1 MSDLINGIISYL
13 RFPIHPAGWIFITLF
28 AIGALV
34 LALLSSML
42 GLIGLALTVWCIFFF
57 RDPKRVTPLLPGV
70 IVSPGDGVIS
80 KVSKTIPPFELGLG
94 NEERWRIS
102 VFLSVF
108 NVHVNRIPIAG
119 NVTKMHYHEGLFLN
133 ATLDKASEDNER
145 QMITIKTDDGVLV
158 GVVQIAG
165 LIARRI
171 LCDLSEGQ
179 RVETG
184 ERFGIIRFG
193 SRVDVYLPVDVAP
206 LVVEGQIAVGGETI
220 FANVLGTQEIRTGVV
235 H

>member
-1 MSDLINGIISYL
+1 MNDLIKSIVTYL
-13 RFPIHPAGWIFITLF
+13 KFPIHPAGWVFITLF

-34 LALLSSML
+34 LAIFSSIL
-42 GLIGLALTVWCIFFF
+42 GMIGLALTVWCIFFF
-57 RDPKRVTPLLPGV
+57 RDPKRVTPLNPGF
-70 IVSPGDGVIS
+70 IVSPGDGLIS
-80 KVSKTIPPFELGLG
+80 KITKVIPPFELGLG
-94 NEERWRIS
+94 DEERWRIS

-119 NVTKMHYHEGLFLN
+119 NITKLHYHEGLFLN

-145 QMITIKTDDGVLV
+145 QMVTIKTDGGQLV

-171 LCDLSEGQ
+171 LCDLTEGQ

-193 SRVDVYLPVDVAP
+193 SRVDVFLPVGINP
-206 LVVEGQIAVGGETI
+206 LVMEGQIAVGGETI
-220 FANVLGTQEIRTGVV
+220 FADLNSKEETRTGVS

>member
-1 MSDLINGIISYL
+1 MNDLLKSIITYL
-13 RFPIHPAGWIFITLF
+13 RFPIHSAGWPFIVAFAVVAIIMALF
-28 AIGALV
+28 
-34 LALLSSML
+34 SQML
-42 GLIGLALTVWCIFFF
+42 GVIGFALTVWCIFFF
-57 RDPKRVTPLLPGV
+57 RDPQRVTPLKPGV
-70 IVSPGDGVIS
+70 IVSPGDGLIS
-80 KVSKTIPPFELGLG
+80 KVAKVIPPFELGIG

-108 NVHVNRIPIAG
+108 NVHVNRIPVAG
-119 NVTKMHYHEGLFLN
+119 NITKLHYHEGLFLN

-145 QMITIKTDDGVLV
+145 QMVAIKTDSGQLV

-171 LCDLSEGQ
+171 LCYLSEGQ

-193 SRVDVYLPVDVAP
+193 SRVDVFLPVGVNP
-206 LVVEGQIAVGGETI
+206 LVVEGQISIGGETI
-220 FANVLGTQEIRTGVV
+220 FAELNGSEEPRAGVT

>member
-1 MSDLINGIISYL
+1 MNDLIKSIVSYL
-13 RFPIHPAGWIFITLF
+13 RFPIHPAGWVFITLF

-34 LALLSSML
+34 LALFSTYL
-42 GLIGLALTVWCIFFF
+42 GILGFALTVWCIFFF
-57 RDPKRVTPLLPGV
+57 RDPLRVTPLNPGF

-80 KVSKTIPPFELGLG
+80 KIAKVLPPFELGLG
-94 NEERWRIS
+94 DEERWRIS

-119 NVTKMHYHEGLFLN
+119 LISKMHYHEGLFLN

-145 QMITIKTDDGVLV
+145 QMVTIKTDGGQLV

-171 LCDLSEGQ
+171 LCDVNEGQ

-193 SRVDVYLPVDVAP
+193 SRVDVFLPVGVNP
-206 LVVEGQIAVGGETI
+206 LVMEGQIAVGGETI
-220 FANVLGTQEIRTGVV
+220 FADLNSKEEARAGVT

>member
-1 MSDLINGIISYL
+1 MNDLLKSIVTYL
-13 RFPIHPAGWIFITLF
+13 RFPIHPAGYVFIALF
-28 AIGALV
+28 AIGALL
-34 LALLSSML
+34 LALLNTFL
-42 GLIGLALTVWCIFFF
+42 GLIGLVLTVWCIFFF
-57 RDPKRVTPLLPGV
+57 RDPKRVTPLNPGF
-70 IVSPGDGVIS
+70 IVSPGDGMITKIV
-80 KVSKTIPPFELGLG
+80 KVTPPFELGIG
-94 NEERWRIS
+94 DEPRWRVS

-119 NVTKMHYHEGLFLN
+119 NISKLHYHEGLFLN

-145 QMITIKTDDGVLV
+145 QMVAIKTDGGQLV

-171 LCDLSEGQ
+171 LCDLTENQ

-193 SRVDVYLPVDVAP
+193 SRVDVFLPVGVNP
-206 LVVEGQIAVGGETI
+206 LVMEGQVAIGGETI
-220 FANVLGTQEIRTGVV
+220 FADLNSKEEPRTGVS